1 MSRSARMNFAAGLVA
16 LSVIVPALAQR
27 GGGNPQS
34 PDPPPPGKPSVISLN
49 PTAAEAGMY
58 TLDVRHN
65 ALIARARH
73 LNLSYTSVFFERVTG
88 TLDWDPA
95 DVAKSKV
102 NISIDTRLIET
113 NVPNGLGGGTFAQQI
128 SGAQFLDAYNFPAA
142 TFVSTKITKKD
153 ASHGTI
159 EGDLTLHG
167 VTKAVVINAELLG
180 AGLDNRG
187 DPRIAFTGTATI
199 NRRDFGITAYPDNF
213 VGDQL
218 LFMIDAEF
226 CKGDK
231 PCA

>member
-1 MSRSARMNFAAGLVA
+1 MNVAAGLFV
-16 LSVIVPALAQR
+16 LSAVVPALAQR

-34 PDPPPPGKPSVISLN
+34 PDPPAPGKPPVVSLN

-58 TLDVRHN
+58 TLDARHN
-65 ALIARARH
+65 ALIARAH
-73 LNLSYTSVFFERVTG
+73 HIELSYTSVFFVRVAG
-88 TLDWDPA
+88 TLDWNPA
-95 DVAKSKV
+95 DVTKSKV
-102 NISIDTRLIET
+102 TITIDTRMLET

-128 SGAQFLDAYNFPAA
+128 SGPQFLDAYNFPSA

-167 VTKAVVINAELLG
+167 VTKPVAISAELLG

-187 DPRIAFTGTATI
+187 DPRVAFTGTAAI
-199 NRRDFGITAYPDNF
+199 NRRDFGITAYPDSF
-213 VGDQL
+213 VGDQV

-231 PCA
+231 PCN